1 MAGRFGYLEGQSV
14 RHRGKKKK
22 ARGQSGSLEPL
33 EIVYVRKE
41 ILRAVW
47 REVKADGGESVSEL
61 VEELLSA
68 WLQARSE

>member
-1 MAGRFGYLEGQSV
+1 MAARFGYLEGQSV
-14 RHRGKKKK
+14 RQKGKKKGK
-22 ARGQSGSLEPL
+22 PQSGSLEPL

-47 REVKADGGESVSEL
+47 REVKAEGGESVSEL

-68 WLQARSE
+68 WLQARAE

>member
-1 MAGRFGYLEGQSV
+1 MARRFGYLEGQSV
-14 RHRGKKKK
+14 RQKGKKKDK
-22 ARGQSGSLEPL
+22 PLPSSMEPL

-47 REVKADGGESVSEL
+47 REVKAEGGESVSEL

-68 WLQARSE
+68 WLQARAE